1 MAEEE
6 KSQKGKKKETKSKKT
21 SRSKTATKK
30 STKKPTQSDAL
41 KKENEKLKTELN
53 ELKDKY
59 VRLVAEFDN
68 YKKRSER
75 DIGNIIQSAN
85 KEFCLGLLPVLDD
98 LERSLNSESDTK
110 KKNYTS
116 FKEGIE
122 LIYQK
127 LMSTLKSQGVE
138 PIEAVGKPFNPEY
151 HEALMQMEDK
161 DQPSNC
167 VLNEAEKGYLLK
179 DKVLRYSKVI
189 VNK

>member
-6 KSQKGKKKETKSKKT
+6 KSQKAKKKGTKSKKA

-30 STKKPTQSDAL
+30 STKKSTQSDAL

-59 VRLVAEFDN
+59 IRLVAEFDN

-85 KEFCLGLLPVLDD
+85 KELCLGLLPVLDD

-110 KKNYTS
+110 KKSSTS
-116 FKEGIE
+116 FKKGIE

-167 VLNEAEKGYLLK
+167 VINEAEKGYLLK